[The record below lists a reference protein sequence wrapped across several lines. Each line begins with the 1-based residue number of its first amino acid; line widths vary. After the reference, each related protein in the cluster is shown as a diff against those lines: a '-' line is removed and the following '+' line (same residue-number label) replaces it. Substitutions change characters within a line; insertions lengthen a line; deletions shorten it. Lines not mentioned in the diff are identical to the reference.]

1 MTIRTGW
8 TRRAALAIFAAAA
21 TAMAAAPQSVA
32 QTKDSLVI
40 SWPVDPQTWDPNRRT
55 NPGIQ
60 SIYKMVFDQPLTQ
73 APDQK
78 LIPAVVKKWTLSPDG
93 KRFEIEIRDD
103 VYWHDGKKLT
113 TEDIAYTFF
122 ERAKAGH
129 KIDLARVWRNVTAVE
144 ILSPTKAVIVLKSP
158 MPTAAPWMAFLAN
171 FIVPKHYMEKVGVDG
186 FAAKPLGSG
195 PYKLV
200 EYVRNSRI
208 VLEAY
213 DKYWG
218 PKPAIKKITVMIMK
232 DSSARVAA
240 IQSGRVDLAIDIPIR
255 EAVRLNKV
263 KGLTAL
269 VYPVSKVILM
279 QIRNDKA
286 FADENVR
293 LAAHYAIN
301 KKAISRALYGNA
313 AVPLSVVATPGT
325 PGYDKSYNFPYDP
338 KKAQELLA
346 KSGYS
351 PKKPIKIGL
360 ATFNGAFPGDYE
372 MARAIG
378 AMWKRVGIDATIEV
392 IEQPKYFELNR
403 GNKLPEAT
411 LYIWDNAIG
420 DPEMFTGYLL
430 HPKLPFSAWKDMKIG
445 GRVMKLFGEV
455 DYDKRIAAYK
465 VLNVDATKS
474 GATIPLL
481 QGVSTVAYKDSLNFV
496 KYNNGWILPQK
507 FSWK

>member
-1 MTIRTGW
+1 MTFGTGW
-8 TRRAALAIFAAAA
+8 TRRAALGALAAVASLAAA
-21 TAMAAAPQSVA
+21 TPGAVA
-32 QTKDSLVI
+32 QTKDSLVMT
-40 SWPVDPQTWDPNRRT
+40 WPVDPQTWDPNRRT

-60 SIYKMVFDQPLTQ
+60 SIYKMIFDQPLTQ

-78 LIPAVVKKWTLSPDG
+78 LIPAVVKEWKLSDDG

-103 VYWHDGKKLT
+103 VYWHDGTKLT
-113 TEDIAYTFF
+113 TADIAYTFF
-122 ERAKAGH
+122 ERTKLGH
-129 KIDLARVWRNVTAVE
+129 KIDLARVWRNVTVVE
-144 ILSPTKAVIVLKSP
+144 ILSPTKAVIVLKQP

-208 VLEAY
+208 VFEAY

-218 PKPAIKKITVMIMK
+218 PKPKIKKVTVMIVK
-232 DSSARVAA
+232 DPSARVAA
-240 IQSGRVDLAIDIPIR
+240 IQSRRADLVTDVPVR
-255 EAVRLNKV
+255 EAVRLNKE
-263 KGLTAL
+263 KGITGM
-269 VYPVSKVILM
+269 VYPVSKVILL
-279 QIRNDKA
+279 QIRSDKA

-301 KKAISRALYGNA
+301 KKAISRALYAGA

-325 PGYDKSYNFPYDP
+325 PGYVKDYEFPYDP
-338 KKAQELLA
+338 KKAAELLA

-351 PKKPIKIGL
+351 PKKPIKIGF

-372 MARAIG
+372 IARAIA
-378 AMWKRVGIDATIEV
+378 AMWKKVGIDATVEV

-411 LYIWDNAIG
+411 LYIWDNAVG

-430 HPKLPFSAWKDMKIG
+430 HPKLPFSAWKDMAIG

-465 VLNVDATKS
+465 VLNVDAAKS

-481 QGVSTVAYKDSLNFV
+481 QGVSTVAFKDGLNFV
-496 KYNNGWILPQK
+496 KYNNGWVLPQT

>member
-1 MTIRTGW
+1 MTVKTSW
-8 TRRAALAIFAAAA
+8 TRRAVLGAVVLGAAL
-21 TAMAAAPQSVA
+21 MGAAPQSMA
-32 QTKDSLVI
+32 QGKESLVMT
-40 SWPVDPQTWDPNRRT
+40 WPVDPQTWDPNRRT

-60 SIYKMVFDQPLTQ
+60 SIYKMLFDQPITQ
-73 APDQK
+73 GPDQK
-78 LIPAVVKKWTLSPDG
+78 LRPAVVKSWKLSDDG
-93 KRFEIEIRDD
+93 MRFEIELRDD

-113 TEDIAYTFF
+113 TADIAYTFF
-122 ERAKAGH
+122 ERTKMGH
-129 KIDLARVWRNVTAVE
+129 KIDLARVWRNVTVVE
-144 ILSPTKAVIVLKSP
+144 VLSPTKAVIVLKRP

-208 VLEAY
+208 VFEAY

-218 PKPAIKKITVMIMK
+218 EKPKIKKVTIMIMK
-232 DSSARVAA
+232 DTSARVAA
-240 IQSGRVDLAIDIPIR
+240 IQSRRVDLVTDVPVR
-255 EAVRLNKV
+255 EAVRLNRE
-263 KGLTAL
+263 KGLTGM
-269 VYPVSKVILM
+269 VYPVSKVILL
-279 QIRNDKA
+279 QIRSDKA

-293 LAAHYAIN
+293 LAAHLAIN
-301 KKAISRALYGNA
+301 KKAISRALYAGA

-325 PGYDKSYNFPYDP
+325 PGYVESYNFPYDP
-338 KKAQELLA
+338 KKAAELLA
-346 KSGYS
+346 KSGYG

-372 MARAIG
+372 ITRAIA
-378 AMWKRVGIDATIEV
+378 AMWKRVGIDAKIEV

-411 LYIWDNAIG
+411 LYIWDNAVG

-445 GRVMKLFGEV
+445 ARVMKLFGEV

-481 QGVSTVAYKDSLNFV
+481 QGVSTVVYKDGLDFV
-496 KYNNGWILPQK
+496 KYNNGWVLPQK
-507 FSWK
+507 WSWK